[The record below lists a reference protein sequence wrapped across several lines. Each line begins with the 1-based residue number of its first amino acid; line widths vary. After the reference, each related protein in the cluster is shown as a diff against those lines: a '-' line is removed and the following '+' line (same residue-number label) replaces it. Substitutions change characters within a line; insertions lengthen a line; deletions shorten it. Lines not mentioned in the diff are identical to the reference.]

1 MQLCGWVD
9 RRRDHGGVI
18 FIDLRDRSGTVQIT
32 VDPDLGADAFAV
44 AEHLRSETVLQVE
57 GKVRA
62 RPGDSLNDKLAT
74 GAVEVLASGITV
86 LNSVKGNLPFPVSVH
101 DEENTREE
109 LRLRHRYLDLR
120 RKRMNDNLRL
130 RAQTIQAARRFLEDA
145 GFIEV
150 ETPVLTRSTP
160 EGARDYVLPSRVCG
174 GEWFA
179 LPQSPQLFKQLLM
192 VGGIERYYQVA
203 RCFRDEDLRA
213 DRQPEFTQLDIEM
226 SFMDQ
231 EQILELN
238 ESLICAIWKAVKG
251 IELPRPFPRMTWH
264 DAMERYGTDRPD
276 TRYGM
281 ELTNVSDIVKDMGFK
296 VFSGAVKSGGAV
308 KCIAV
313 PGGND
318 AVSNVRIKPGGDVF
332 SEAQKAGAGGLA
344 FIRVRDGGEIDT
356 IGAIK
361 DNLSD
366 EQKQELLSRTGAEPG
381 TLLLF
386 GAGDTATVNKALDRV
401 RQYLAKE
408 LGMVKADRD
417 NDQWNFL
424 WVVDF
429 PMFEFNSDENR
440 YEALHHPFCAPNAE
454 DLGSDA
460 SKWADTLP
468 GARAQA
474 YDLVLN
480 GLELG
485 GGSLRIHDSALQRQ
499 VLQTVGLPL
508 EEAQEQFGF
517 LMDALDVGAPP
528 HGGLAF
534 GVDRMVML
542 LAGEE
547 SIRDTIAFPKTQ
559 QARCLMTSAQG
570 ALPTSSW
577 RNCTWPAPGLSPT
590 RKTEGGYWAEQIPKG
605 ISAFVA
611 PRPTA
616 RNPEVGLHKASFCPA
631 SPDGPGGPVSAA
643 AAAQRI
649 CCGFISRTSA
659 GSTCSPMRRR
669 SPWPAWCSAVKHCCS
684 SNGSWLRAMPPSV
697 NCTVSKNC
705 NAGKPTS
712 TATGQPSRNGPGR
725 QDCPCPSCS
734 SGLTW
739 AIRPG
744 LSRPSWRPRI

>member
-1 MQLCGWVD
+1 MRSNGCGDLRKDSIDAVVQLCGWVD

-32 VDPDLGADAFAV
+32 VDPDLGAEAFAV
-44 AEHLRSETVLQVE
+44 AEHLRSETVLQVH

-62 RPGDSLNDKLAT
+62 RPAESLNDKLAT
-74 GAVEVLASGITV
+74 GAVEVLASEIVV
-86 LNSVKGNLPFPVSVH
+86 LNKVTGNLPFPVSVH

-130 RAQTIQAARRFLEDA
+130 RARTIQVARRFLEDE

-174 GEWFA
+174 GDWFA

-226 SFMDQ
+226 SFMGE
-231 EQILELN
+231 EQILQLN
-238 ESLICAIWKAVKG
+238 EDLICAIWKSVKG

-281 ELTNVSDIVKDMGFK
+281 ELVTVSDIVKDMGFK

-308 KCIAV
+308 KVIAV

-318 AVSNVRIKPGGDVF
+318 ALSNVRIKPGGDVF
-332 SEAQKAGAGGLA
+332 SEAQAAGAGGLA

-366 EQKQELLSRTGAEPG
+366 EQKAELLERTGATPG

-386 GAGDTATVNKALDRV
+386 GAGETAIVNKALDRV

-408 LGMVKADRD
+408 LKLVQPDRQ
-417 NDQWNFL
+417 NDAWNFL

-429 PMFEFNSDENR
+429 PMFEFNGDEDR
-440 YEALHHPFCAPNAE
+440 YEALHHPFCAPNTD
-454 DLGSDA
+454 DLGSDPA
-460 SKWADTLP
+460 QWATTLP
-468 GARAQA
+468 KARAQA

-517 LMDALDVGAPP
+517 LINALDMGAPP

-542 LAGEE
+542 LAGED

-559 QARCLMTSAQG
+559 QARCLMTDA
-570 ALPTSSW
+570 PSSVAEKQLQELHVSS
-577 RNCTWPAPGLSPT
+577 TWVDPA
-590 RKTEGGYWAEQIPKG
+590 EDE
-605 ISAFVA
+605 
-611 PRPTA
+611 
-616 RNPEVGLHKASFCPA
+616 N
-631 SPDGPGGPVSAA
+631 
-643 AAAQRI
+643 
-649 CCGFISRTSA
+649 
-659 GSTCSPMRRR
+659 
-669 SPWPAWCSAVKHCCS
+669 
-684 SNGSWLRAMPPSV
+684 
-697 NCTVSKNC
+697 
-705 NAGKPTS
+705 
-712 TATGQPSRNGPGR
+712 
-725 QDCPCPSCS
+725 
-734 SGLTW
+734 
-739 AIRPG
+739 
-744 LSRPSWRPRI
+744 

>member
-1 MQLCGWVD
+1 MRSNGCGDLRKENIDAVVQLCGWVD

-32 VDPDLGADAFAV
+32 VDPDLAAEAFAV
-44 AEHLRSETVLQVE
+44 AEHLRSETVLQVH

-62 RPGDSLNDKLAT
+62 RPAESLNDKLAT
-74 GAVEVLASGITV
+74 GAVEVLASDIVV
-86 LNSVKGNLPFPVSVH
+86 LNKVTGTLPFPVSVH

-130 RAQTIQAARRFLEDA
+130 RALTIQVARRFLEDE

-174 GEWFA
+174 GDWFA

-226 SFMDQ
+226 SFMDE
-231 EQILELN
+231 EQILQLN
-238 ESLICAIWKAVKG
+238 ESLICAIWKSVKG

-281 ELTNVSDIVKDMGFK
+281 ELVTVSDIVQDMGFK
-296 VFSGAVKSGGAV
+296 VFSGAVKSGGSV
-308 KCIAV
+308 KVIAV

-318 AVSNVRIKPGGDVF
+318 ALSNVRIKPGGDVF
-332 SEAQKAGAGGLA
+332 SEAQAAGAGGLA
-344 FIRVRDGGEIDT
+344 FIRVREGGEIDS

-366 EQKQELLSRTGAEPG
+366 EQKAELLKRTGATPG

-386 GAGDTATVNKALDRV
+386 GAGETAIVNKALDRV

-408 LGMVKADRD
+408 LSLIKPDRQ
-417 NDQWNFL
+417 NDTWNFL

-429 PMFEFNSDENR
+429 PMFEFNSDEDR
-440 YEALHHPFCAPNAE
+440 YEALHHPFCAPNTD
-454 DLGSDA
+454 DLGNDPGQ
-460 SKWADTLP
+460 WTTTLP
-468 GARAQA
+468 KARAQA

-508 EEAQEQFGF
+508 EKAEEQFGF
-517 LMDALDVGAPP
+517 LINALDMGAPP

-542 LAGEE
+542 LAGED

-559 QARCLMTSAQG
+559 QARCLMTDA
-570 ALPTSSW
+570 PSSVSEKQLQELHVSS
-577 RNCTWPAPGLSPT
+577 TWVDPADD
-590 RKTEGGYWAEQIPKG
+590 E
-605 ISAFVA
+605 
-611 PRPTA
+611 
-616 RNPEVGLHKASFCPA
+616 
-631 SPDGPGGPVSAA
+631 D
-643 AAAQRI
+643 
-649 CCGFISRTSA
+649 
-659 GSTCSPMRRR
+659 
-669 SPWPAWCSAVKHCCS
+669 
-684 SNGSWLRAMPPSV
+684 
-697 NCTVSKNC
+697 
-705 NAGKPTS
+705 
-712 TATGQPSRNGPGR
+712 
-725 QDCPCPSCS
+725 
-734 SGLTW
+734 
-739 AIRPG
+739 
-744 LSRPSWRPRI
+744 

>member
-1 MQLCGWVD
+1 MRSNGCGDLRKQQIDDQVQLCGWVD

-18 FIDLRDRSGTVQIT
+18 FIDLRDRSGTVQVT

-44 AEHLRSETVLQVE
+44 AEHLRSESVLQV
-57 GKVRA
+57 GGTVRA
-62 RPGDSLNDKLAT
+62 RPEESRNERLAT
-74 GAVEVLASGITV
+74 GDVEVLASSITV
-86 LNSVKGNLPFPVSVH
+86 LNGVKGTLPFPVSIH

-130 RAQTIQAARRFLEDA
+130 RAHTIQTARRFLEDE

-160 EGARDYVLPSRVCG
+160 EGARDYILPSRVCG

-213 DRQPEFTQLDIEM
+213 DRQPEFTQLDMEM

-231 EQILELN
+231 DEILDLN
-238 ESLICAIWKAVKG
+238 ERLICSIWKAVKG
-251 IELPRPFPRMTWH
+251 VELPRPFPRMTWQ

-281 ELTNVSDIVKDMGFK
+281 ELTNVSDIVASMGFK
-296 VFSGAVKSGGAV
+296 VFSGAVKAGGSV

-332 SEAQKAGAGGLA
+332 SEAQQAGAGGLA
-344 FIRVRDGGEIDT
+344 FIRVREGGEIDT

-361 DNLSD
+361 DNLSE
-366 EQKQELLSRTGAEPG
+366 EQKQELLQRTGAEAG

-386 GAGDTATVNKALDRV
+386 GAGNTATVNKALDRV
-401 RQYLAKE
+401 RQYLARE
-408 LGMVKADRD
+408 LGLVPADRD

-429 PMFEFNSDENR
+429 PMFEFNADENR
-440 YEALHHPFCAPNAE
+440 LEALHHPFCAPNGN
-454 DLGSDA
+454 DLGSDPA
-460 SKWADTLP
+460 AWADTLP
-468 GARAQA
+468 SARAQA

-499 VLQTVGLPL
+499 VLQTIGLP
-508 EEAQEQFGF
+508 EAEAKEQFGF
-517 LMDALDVGAPP
+517 LIEALDMGAPP

-534 GVDRMVML
+534 GLDRMVML

-559 QARCLMTSAQG
+559 QARCLMTAAPAGVSERQLEELHVA
-570 ALPTSSW
+570 S
-577 RNCTWPAPGLSPT
+577 TW
-590 RKTEGGYWAEQIPKG
+590 
-605 ISAFVA
+605 VD
-611 PRPTA
+611 
-616 RNPEVGLHKASFCPA
+616 PE
-631 SPDGPGGPVSAA
+631 
-643 AAAQRI
+643 
-649 CCGFISRTSA
+649 
-659 GSTCSPMRRR
+659 
-669 SPWPAWCSAVKHCCS
+669 
-684 SNGSWLRAMPPSV
+684 
-697 NCTVSKNC
+697 
-705 NAGKPTS
+705 
-712 TATGQPSRNGPGR
+712 
-725 QDCPCPSCS
+725 
-734 SGLTW
+734 
-739 AIRPG
+739 
-744 LSRPSWRPRI
+744 

>member
-1 MQLCGWVD
+1 MRSNGCGDLRKQQIDEQVQLCGWVD

-32 VDPDLGADAFAV
+32 VDPDLGAEAFAV
-44 AEHLRSETVLQVE
+44 AEHLRSETVLQVK

-62 RPGDSLNDKLAT
+62 RPDESLNERLAT
-74 GAVEVLASGITV
+74 GAVEVLASTITV
-86 LNSVKGNLPFPVSVH
+86 LNGVKGNLPFPVSIH

-130 RAQTIQAARRFLEDA
+130 RAQTIQTARRFLEDE

-160 EGARDYVLPSRVCG
+160 EGARDYILPSRVCG

-192 VGGIERYYQVA
+192 VGGLEKYYQVA

-213 DRQPEFTQLDIEM
+213 DRQPEFTQLDMEM

-231 EQILELN
+231 EQILDLN
-238 ESLICAIWKAVKG
+238 ERLICTIWKTAKG
-251 IELPRPFPRMTWH
+251 IDLPRPFPRMTWH

-296 VFSGAVKSGGAV
+296 VFSGAVKAGGSV

-313 PGGND
+313 PEGND

-332 SEAQKAGAGGLA
+332 SEAQQAGAGGLA

-361 DNLSD
+361 DNLSE
-366 EQKQELLSRTGAEPG
+366 EQTKELLSRTGAEPG

-401 RQYLAKE
+401 RQYLARE
-408 LGMVKADRD
+408 LGMVKADQE

-440 YEALHHPFCAPNAE
+440 YEALHHPFCAPNTT
-454 DLGSDA
+454 DLGSDEA
-460 SKWADTLP
+460 MWADTLP
-468 GARAQA
+468 NARAQA

-485 GGSLRIHDSALQRQ
+485 GGSLRIHDSSLQRQ

-508 EEAQEQFGF
+508 AEAEEQFGF
-517 LMDALDVGAPP
+517 LIEALDMGAPP

-534 GVDRMVML
+534 GLDRMVML

-559 QARCLMTSAQG
+559 QARCLMTAAPAKVADQQLEDLHVAS
-570 ALPTSSW
+570 
-577 RNCTWPAPGLSPT
+577 TWVDP
-590 RKTEGGYWAEQIPKG
+590 
-605 ISAFVA
+605 
-611 PRPTA
+611 
-616 RNPEVGLHKASFCPA
+616 
-631 SPDGPGGPVSAA
+631 
-643 AAAQRI
+643 
-649 CCGFISRTSA
+649 
-659 GSTCSPMRRR
+659 
-669 SPWPAWCSAVKHCCS
+669 
-684 SNGSWLRAMPPSV
+684 
-697 NCTVSKNC
+697 
-705 NAGKPTS
+705 NADDD
-712 TATGQPSRNGPGR
+712 A
-725 QDCPCPSCS
+725 
-734 SGLTW
+734 
-739 AIRPG
+739 
-744 LSRPSWRPRI
+744 

>member
-1 MQLCGWVD
+1 MRSNGCGDLRKQQIDEQVQLCGWVD

-32 VDPDLGADAFAV
+32 VDPDLGAEAFAV
-44 AEHLRSETVLQVE
+44 AEHLRSETVLQVK

-62 RPGDSLNDKLAT
+62 RPDESLNERLAT
-74 GAVEVLASGITV
+74 GAVEVLASTITV
-86 LNSVKGNLPFPVSVH
+86 LNGVKGNLPFPVSIH

-130 RAQTIQAARRFLEDA
+130 RAQTIQTARRFLEDE

-160 EGARDYVLPSRVCG
+160 EGARDYILPSRVCG

-192 VGGIERYYQVA
+192 VGGLEKYYQVA

-213 DRQPEFTQLDIEM
+213 DRQPEFTQLDMEM

-231 EQILELN
+231 EQILDLN
-238 ESLICAIWKAVKG
+238 ERLICTIWKTAKG
-251 IELPRPFPRMTWH
+251 IDLPRPFPRMTWH

-296 VFSGAVKSGGAV
+296 VFSGAVKAGGSV

-332 SEAQKAGAGGLA
+332 SEAQQAGAGGLA

-361 DNLSD
+361 DNLSE
-366 EQKQELLSRTGAEPG
+366 EQTKELLNRTGAEPG

-386 GAGDTATVNKALDRV
+386 GAGETATVNKALDRV
-401 RQYLAKE
+401 RQYLARE
-408 LGMVKADRD
+408 LGMVKADQE

-440 YEALHHPFCAPNAE
+440 YEALHHPFCAPNTT
-454 DLGSDA
+454 DLGSDEA
-460 SKWADTLP
+460 MWADTLP
-468 GARAQA
+468 NARAQA

-485 GGSLRIHDSALQRQ
+485 GGSLRIHDSSLQRQ

-508 EEAQEQFGF
+508 AEAEEQFGF
-517 LMDALDVGAPP
+517 LIEALDMGAPP

-534 GVDRMVML
+534 GLDRMVML

-559 QARCLMTSAQG
+559 QARCLMTAAPAKVADQQLEDLHVAS
-570 ALPTSSW
+570 
-577 RNCTWPAPGLSPT
+577 TWVDP
-590 RKTEGGYWAEQIPKG
+590 
-605 ISAFVA
+605 
-611 PRPTA
+611 
-616 RNPEVGLHKASFCPA
+616 
-631 SPDGPGGPVSAA
+631 
-643 AAAQRI
+643 
-649 CCGFISRTSA
+649 
-659 GSTCSPMRRR
+659 
-669 SPWPAWCSAVKHCCS
+669 
-684 SNGSWLRAMPPSV
+684 
-697 NCTVSKNC
+697 
-705 NAGKPTS
+705 NADDD
-712 TATGQPSRNGPGR
+712 A
-725 QDCPCPSCS
+725 
-734 SGLTW
+734 
-739 AIRPG
+739 
-744 LSRPSWRPRI
+744 

>member
-1 MQLCGWVD
+1 MRSNGCGDLREQTIDKQVQLCGWVD

-32 VDPDLGADAFAV
+32 VDPDLGAEAFAV

-62 RPGDSLNDKLAT
+62 RPAESLNDKLAT
-74 GAVEVLASGITV
+74 GAVEVLASSISV

-130 RAQTIQAARRFLEDA
+130 RAQTIQAARRFLEDE

-238 ESLICAIWKAVKG
+238 EALICSIWKAVKG
-251 IELPRPFPRMTWH
+251 IDLPRPFPRMTWH

-318 AVSNVRIKPGGDVF
+318 ALSNVRIKPGGDVF

-366 EQKQELLSRTGAEPG
+366 AQKQELLSRTGAEPG

-559 QARCLMTSAQG
+559 QARCLMTSA
-570 ALPTSSW
+570 
-577 RNCTWPAPGLSPT
+577 
-590 RKTEGGYWAEQIPKG
+590 
-605 ISAFVA
+605 
-611 PRPTA
+611 
-616 RNPEVGLHKASFCPA
+616 
-631 SPDGPGGPVSAA
+631 PGGVADKQLEELHVA
-643 AAAQRI
+643 
-649 CCGFISRTSA
+649 
-659 GSTCSPMRRR
+659 ST
-669 SPWPAWCSAVKHCCS
+669 WV
-684 SNGSWLRAMPPSV
+684 NPSEEDQ
-697 NCTVSKNC
+697 N
-705 NAGKPTS
+705 
-712 TATGQPSRNGPGR
+712 
-725 QDCPCPSCS
+725 
-734 SGLTW
+734 
-739 AIRPG
+739 
-744 LSRPSWRPRI
+744 

>member
-1 MQLCGWVD
+1 MRSNGCGDLRKENIDAVVQLCGWVD

-32 VDPDLGADAFAV
+32 VDPDLAAEAFAV
-44 AEHLRSETVLQVE
+44 AEHLRSETVLQVH

-62 RPGDSLNDKLAT
+62 RPAESLNDKLAT
-74 GAVEVLASGITV
+74 GAVEVLASDIVV
-86 LNSVKGNLPFPVSVH
+86 LNKVTGTLPFPVSVH

-130 RAQTIQAARRFLEDA
+130 RALTIQVARRFLEDE

-174 GEWFA
+174 GDWFA

-213 DRQPEFTQLDIEM
+213 DRQPEFTQLDMEM
-226 SFMDQ
+226 SFMDE
-231 EQILELN
+231 EQILQLN
-238 ESLICAIWKAVKG
+238 ESLICAIWKSVKG

-281 ELTNVSDIVKDMGFK
+281 ELVTVSDIVQDMGFK
-296 VFSGAVKSGGAV
+296 VFSGAVKSGGSV
-308 KCIAV
+308 KVIAV

-318 AVSNVRIKPGGDVF
+318 ALSNVRIKPGGDVF
-332 SEAQKAGAGGLA
+332 SEAQAAGAGGLA
-344 FIRVRDGGEIDT
+344 FIRVREGGEIDT

-361 DNLSD
+361 DNLSE
-366 EQKQELLSRTGAEPG
+366 EQKAELLERTGATPG

-386 GAGDTATVNKALDRV
+386 GAGETTIVNKALDRV

-408 LGMVKADRD
+408 LNLIKPDRQ
-417 NDQWNFL
+417 NDTWNFL

-429 PMFEFNSDENR
+429 PMFEFNSDEDR
-440 YEALHHPFCAPNAE
+440 YEALHHPFCAPNTD
-454 DLGSDA
+454 DLGSDPGQ
-460 SKWADTLP
+460 WATTLP
-468 GARAQA
+468 KARAQA

-508 EEAQEQFGF
+508 EKAEEQFGF
-517 LMDALDVGAPP
+517 LINALDMGAPP

-542 LAGEE
+542 LAGED

-559 QARCLMTSAQG
+559 QARCLMTDA
-570 ALPTSSW
+570 PSSVSEKQLQELHVSS
-577 RNCTWPAPGLSPT
+577 TWVDPADD
-590 RKTEGGYWAEQIPKG
+590 E
-605 ISAFVA
+605 
-611 PRPTA
+611 
-616 RNPEVGLHKASFCPA
+616 
-631 SPDGPGGPVSAA
+631 D
-643 AAAQRI
+643 
-649 CCGFISRTSA
+649 
-659 GSTCSPMRRR
+659 
-669 SPWPAWCSAVKHCCS
+669 
-684 SNGSWLRAMPPSV
+684 
-697 NCTVSKNC
+697 
-705 NAGKPTS
+705 
-712 TATGQPSRNGPGR
+712 
-725 QDCPCPSCS
+725 
-734 SGLTW
+734 
-739 AIRPG
+739 
-744 LSRPSWRPRI
+744 